1 MTPQEQ
7 EINKMKS
14 EIKKEV
20 RLAFKA
26 NMKIFDWDIPENDD
40 RKSAELIIEVM
51 QEAINELKQEI
62 ANGDFNQY
70 WEKTMSKSNL
80 KHLETI
86 KENIDKTDALSEEE
100 KSDSFKRIEEWYN
113 EDKAWDSLMAEL
125 SEISP
130 KVKTF
135 LAELGLI

>member
-7 EINKMKS
+7 EIKKMKP

-40 RKSAELIIEVM
+40 RKSAELIIAAM
-51 QEAINELKQEI
+51 QEAMDELKQEI

-70 WEKTMSKSNL
+70 
-80 KHLETI
+80 
-86 KENIDKTDALSEEE
+86 
-100 KSDSFKRIEEWYN
+100 
-113 EDKAWDSLMAEL
+113 
-125 SEISP
+125 
-130 KVKTF
+130 
-135 LAELGLI
+135 